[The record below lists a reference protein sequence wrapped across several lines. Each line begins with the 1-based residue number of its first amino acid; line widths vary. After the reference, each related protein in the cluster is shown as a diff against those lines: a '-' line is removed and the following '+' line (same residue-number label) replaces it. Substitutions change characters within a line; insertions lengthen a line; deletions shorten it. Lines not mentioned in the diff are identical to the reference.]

1 MSPDHFFYKMT
12 FGEAAAFMRGLEARE
27 RLDWER
33 TRCVMYA
40 AMAPHSKKIKKYSD
54 AMRFPWD
61 DEANKPKKNVT
72 VDKCELER
80 VREMAKKIK
89 L

>member
-12 FGEAAAFMRGLEARE
+12 FGEAAAYVRGLEAKE
-27 RLDWER
+27 RMLWER

-40 AMAPHSKKIKKYSD
+40 AMAPHCKKIKKYSD

-61 DEANKPKKNVT
+61 DEAEKPKKKVKI
-72 VDKCELER
+72 DKLELER
-80 VREMAKKIK
+80 VREMSKKIK